1 MKGLKTG
8 GREQGT
14 PNKATQLHREFIQ
27 SLLDT
32 QQDKIKIELNSLTG
46 KDYLSVI
53 SGLME
58 FVIPKLQRTELKSD
72 NSKQKFVV
80 KVGYSKR

>member
-14 PNKATQLHREFIQ
+14 LNRVTQLQREFIQ
-27 SLLDT
+27 SLLDS
-32 QQDKIKIELNSLTG
+32 QQDKIKCELNSLTG

-53 SGLME
+53 TGLME
-58 FVIPKLQRTELKSD
+58 YAMPKLQQTELT
-72 NSKQKFVV
+72 SKLTL
-80 KVGYSKR
+80 VGKELEDEIYI